1 MDHRNLWTRTLVSA
15 DMDITNCET
24 ADMDA
29 DTDMKNFRIAD
40 TDADM
45 TSSKNSGH
53 GHEANKP
60 RTRVSTDLW
69 GSLNSDDINL
79 SIE

>member
-1 MDHRNLWTRTLVSA
+1 MSYIFLFSA
-15 DMDITNCET
+15 EIGCPSMSANTDADTDITNCET

-45 TSSKNSGH
+45 ISSKIADTDMRRTNRGHACLPISG
-53 GHEANKP
+53 GP
-60 RTRVSTDLW
+60 
-69 GSLNSDDINL
+69 
-79 SIE
+79 